1 MIQIPVVSI
10 AITMAYSW
18 LFEHLEIKVWYEANT
33 VDQEI
38 FPVKFFLPDAKATKI
53 KCAKVFLLIGHL
65 AIGLR
70 RKLNA

>member
-1 MIQIPVVSI
+1 M
-10 AITMAYSW
+10 
-18 LFEHLEIKVWYEANT
+18 KVWYEANT

-38 FPVKFFLPDAKATKI
+38 FAVKIFSTDAKATEI

-70 RKLNA
+70 RKLNT